1 MRWRTFSL
9 AALAGIIVLAVVFV
23 VLKPFGPKVVVK
35 AYFNIAEGLRAGAP
49 VGFQGVNVGSVKTVR
64 LRSEMKETPVEV
76 VMVLN
81 RNVRNI
87 PTDATA
93 RLETEGVLGPTYV
106 DIDATG
112 ASGPP
117 VGTNSVLKAQR
128 VTYATTGQIQILE
141 KAIDTL
147 KKACEDAFK
156 EGHAD
161 CAALAPEI
169 PPRKNPS
176 H

>member
-1 MRWRTFSL
+1 MRRRTFSL
-9 AALAGIIVLAVVFV
+9 AALAGIIVVLALVFV

-93 RLETEGVLGPTYV
+93 RLENAGVLGPTYV

-117 VGTNSVLKAQR
+117 IGTDSVLKAQR
-128 VTYATTGQIQILE
+128 VTYTDQIQLLE
-141 KAIDTL
+141 KVTDTL

-176 H
+176 Q